1 MLLLINNSILS
12 PCKNLKEL
20 MELKDIVAVSG
31 QGGLHKI
38 IGRTKNGLILETIGA
53 GKKFATGY
61 QDRVSILEDISMYT
75 LSGDMKLSE
84 VLYKAHQAGNVPSAK
99 DDAKAQRKFLVD
111 LVQLDSERVYDSDIK
126 KFFTW
131 YNALKDI
138 LDFSK
143 LAGETNTEVT
153 ENTNEE
159 KEAVEVKEEKPK
171 KTAAKKT
178 ATPKATAPKN
188 TTPKTSTKGAGAA
201 KTTYRPKSV

>member
-1 MLLLINNSILS
+1 
-12 PCKNLKEL
+12 
-20 MELKDIVAVSG
+20 
-31 QGGLHKI
+31 
-38 IGRTKNGLILETIGA
+38 
-53 GKKFATGY
+53 
-61 QDRVSILEDISMYT
+61 
-75 LSGDMKLSE
+75 MKLSE

>member
-1 MLLLINNSILS
+1 
-12 PCKNLKEL
+12 

-53 GKKFATGY
+53 SKKFATGF

-75 LSGDMKLSE
+75 LTGDMKLSE
-84 VLYKAHQAGNVPSAK
+84 VLFKAHTAESVPTAK
-99 DDAKAQRKFLVD
+99 DDAKTQRKFLVD
-111 LVQLDSERVYDSDIK
+111 LIQLDSERVYDSDIK

-131 YNALKDI
+131 YSSLKDV

-143 LAGETNTEVT
+143 LM
-153 ENTNEE
+153 NEE
-159 KEAVEVKEEKPK
+159 KTEAIENTSDAEVDAKEEKPK
-171 KTAAKKT
+171 KVAAKKT

-188 TTPKTSTKGAGAA
+188 TTPKTSTKGAGAS

>member
-1 MLLLINNSILS
+1 
-12 PCKNLKEL
+12 

-84 VLYKAHQAGNVPSAK
+84 VLYKAHNAGNVPAAK
-99 DDAKAQRKFLVD
+99 DDAKTQRKFLVD
-111 LVQLDSERVYDSDIK
+111 LVQLDSERVYDSDVK

-131 YNALKDI
+131 YNSLKDL
-138 LDFSK
+138 LDFS
-143 LAGETNTEVT
+143 AIAPNVNAETTET
-153 ENTNEE
+153 INDEA
-159 KEAVEVKEEKPK
+159 EAVEVKEEKPK
-171 KTAAKKT
+171 KTAVKKT

-188 TTPKTSTKGAGAA
+188 TTPKTSSKGAGAS

>member
-1 MLLLINNSILS
+1 MLLLINNSVLS
-12 PCKNLKEL
+12 PNKNLKDL

-84 VLYKAHQAGNVPSAK
+84 VLFKAHTATGVPTAK
-99 DDAKAQRKFLVD
+99 DDAKTQRKFLVD
-111 LVQLDSERVYDSDIK
+111 LIQLDSERVYDSDIK

-131 YNALKDI
+131 FNALKDV

-143 LAGETNTEVT
+143 LMD
-153 ENTNEE
+153 EE
-159 KEAVEVKEEKPK
+159 KTEAVENSSEVEVEAKEEKPK
-171 KTAAKKT
+171 KAVAKKT
-178 ATPKATAPKN
+178 ATPKATLPKN
-188 TTPKTSTKGAGAA
+188 TTPKTSTKGAGAS